1 MDSPFVPF
9 INIHNINKRNNNRE
23 KKTISVFSPILSD
36 VQAAAPTWRTEAT
49 TLGMAMVL
57 AVLCALLAGAFVRLT
72 AALYRLKKRH
82 HHALVFRRPFL
93 SVAAV
98 VLATALA
105 VYPPLVGASMGR
117 PLLAA
122 VRSLFAPRAIADRT
136 YDWGPFHPL
145 AALAFMLVARFVFTA
160 AASSAAARC
169 FTSMRCDMLSPRLA
183 PESTAASVAASSGTF
198 FARNIRQSRVSVSF
212 GYSSWW

>member
-57 AVLCALLAGAFVRLT
+57 AVLCALLAAAFVRLT

-160 AASSAAARC
+160 TAVPLPMPVGLYATNIVIGAVLGRLFGECSKLLGLSV
-169 FTSMRCDMLSPRLA
+169 DPNGLLLMLLLMFSP
-183 PESTAASVAASSGTF
+183 F
-198 FARNIRQSRVSVSF
+198 
-212 GYSSWW
+212 